1 MRLFFL
7 LARKYPL
14 QTIFMLISLLVAG
27 LLEGFGLSMLIP
39 LLSFAIP
46 QQAGEQITQTD
57 MVSSKLERLVT
68 DLFAFLNLTPSIEN
82 ILIVILISVILKSA
96 IIIVTRRQTGYTVAR
111 IATDLRIELLRSMI
125 AAKWEYYLH
134 ERIGAHNSAMLN
146 ETKQSSDAF
155 KLGVQ
160 MAADSLEAITFLV
173 AAFLVSAEASLAAI
187 GCSLI
192 VFLFLRRYFR
202 KVRKTGQQQTNLR
215 RELLSSMTDLFQSF
229 KSLKAMAR
237 EELAD
242 YLLERTT
249 YRLQKAQQKQV
260 MTQGMLKSLQEPLA
274 TVFLAF
280 GIYVTLVY
288 WRIPLS
294 NMLVMLFLISRVIK
308 QVTKIQERYSEI
320 TLQESAY
327 WALQKTIQNLN
338 KHKEVSSGAEIPSLK
353 KLISLE
359 DVSFSYGESR
369 VLKNVH
375 ICFPVGQITTVV
387 GTSGSGKTTILDLV
401 VGLIRPQE
409 GEVCIDG
416 VPLQRI
422 DLKRWRQMIGYV
434 PQETILL
441 HDTIFNNV
449 TLGEKHL
456 NKEDALTALQAAGAL
471 EFINELPK
479 GIDHIVGERG
489 GKLSG
494 GQQQRISI
502 ARALVHRPA
511 LIVFDE
517 ATSALDPAS
526 EEAICETMRRLR
538 ESHTIIAIS
547 HQTAL
552 LKCADHAYVIHN
564 GFAEQ
569 IHPTDGNRLISIAS
583 NGI

>member
-1 MRLFFL
+1 
-7 LARKYPL
+7 
-14 QTIFMLISLLVAG
+14 
-27 LLEGFGLSMLIP
+27 
-39 LLSFAIP
+39 
-46 QQAGEQITQTD
+46 
-57 MVSSKLERLVT
+57 
-68 DLFAFLNLTPSIEN
+68 
-82 ILIVILISVILKSA
+82 
-96 IIIVTRRQTGYTVAR
+96 
-111 IATDLRIELLRSMI
+111 
-125 AAKWEYYLH
+125 
-134 ERIGAHNSAMLN
+134 
-146 ETKQSSDAF
+146 
-155 KLGVQ
+155 
-160 MAADSLEAITFLV
+160 
-173 AAFLVSAEASLAAI
+173 
-187 GCSLI
+187 
-192 VFLFLRRYFR
+192 
-202 KVRKTGQQQTNLR
+202 
-215 RELLSSMTDLFQSF
+215 
-229 KSLKAMAR
+229 
-237 EELAD
+237 
-242 YLLERTT
+242 
-249 YRLQKAQQKQV
+249 
-260 MTQGMLKSLQEPLA
+260 
-274 TVFLAF
+274 
-280 GIYVTLVY
+280 
-288 WRIPLS
+288 
-294 NMLVMLFLISRVIK
+294 MLVMLFLISRVIK

-327 WALQKTIQNLN
+327 WALQKTIRNLN
-338 KHKEVSSGAEIPSLK
+338 KHREVSSGAEIPSLK

-375 ICFPVGQITTVV
+375 IRFPVGQITAVV

-538 ESHTIIAIS
+538 ESSYHHCHFAS
-547 HQTAL
+547 DRLAKMRRPCLCHSQRCGRANPSDRRQPVDFHSEQWYLGSCSTARIPT
-552 LKCADHAYVIHN
+552 VN
-564 GFAEQ
+564 G
-569 IHPTDGNRLISIAS
+569 PTLRVDLARG
-583 NGI
+583 